1 LSNTAEGRVSRGVEL
16 SAITI
21 ASTEVL
27 ALAKEVFRLRKHV
40 PFIEYKFDDAL
51 SERDTPPDQV

>member
-1 LSNTAEGRVSRGVEL
+1 MEL